1 MSDKGAGVVL
11 VELLFKIGLLIGAFE
26 NDWSL
31 PVRIDNK
38 LIFLTGDALSISNWH
53 RFIKLLQHKS
63 SHLFENTHEKGLIL
77 RKALNKEVP
86 VMED

>member
-1 MSDKGAGVVL
+1 MNDKGAGVVL

-38 LIFLTGDALSISNWH
+38 LIFLTGDALSISN
-53 RFIKLLQHKS
+53 
-63 SHLFENTHEKGLIL
+63 
-77 RKALNKEVP
+77 
-86 VMED
+86 